1 MKYSIEDLINK
12 FNTYEKCMEFRN
24 ELIAKHQDWET
35 YWKDAGGRIIRESE
49 NDDNIGTKNDFVT
62 IQFVDMIGSDGY
74 SNSEHVFKF
83 IVFIYEDGIDNG
95 FTMHDTIKGAVI
107 DYMKTLKL
115 LKC

>member
-12 FNTYEKCMEFRN
+12 FNTYEKCMKFRN
-24 ELIAKHQDWET
+24 ELIANHQDWET

-49 NDDNIGTKNDFVT
+49 NDDNIGTKDDFVT

-74 SNSEHVFKF
+74 SDSEHVFKF
-83 IVFIYEDGIDNG
+83 IVFIYENGIDNG
-95 FTMHDTIKGAVI
+95 FTMHNTIESAVI
-107 DYMKTLKL
+107 DYTKTLKL